1 MAEAPPV
8 LPGILPLPRHWYLE
22 DGRLSLR
29 TGLRLAT
36 PPGASS
42 RLLRLLERQQQRL
55 DALLGPAHEDAP
67 RVRIRVADRAGELP
81 RLGDDESFRLEVGA
95 DGVDLEATNCTG
107 AAHGLERLLQGIV
120 RGARGP
126 ELPWLALHDAP
137 RFPWRGLMLDLAR
150 HHIPLATLMR
160 TLDGMAVLGLNVLH
174 LHLND
179 DQGFRVETRRCPEL
193 HARSGRDGYLGRE
206 EVAALVAAA
215 GDRGIRVV
223 PELDVPGHAG
233 ALLWAH
239 PELAAGT
246 PPRELPR
253 AFGPSRHA
261 LDPTLDRT
269 WSLLEALV
277 TDLVELFPDPFLH
290 LGGDEVHPEVYD
302 FADEPRREWAR
313 ERGLDGPADIQ
324 AWFVAGMTG
333 LLARHHRRPVG
344 WDEVLHPEVPAAV
357 VVQCWR
363 GSASLET
370 ALAAGHDALFSAGWY
385 LDLGYPASLHHG
397 FDPGA
402 GADAL
407 ADAETRVL
415 EAPFMAP
422 VRRGAAAL
430 MAAAGRARSREGG
443 TRGTLLGGEACLWSE
458 LVTPELLDV
467 RLYGRLPAVAERLWS
482 PPELQDVD
490 DHYRRLPGLLAHL
503 EATTDC
509 RPLTG
514 SVPLLLRLGVAQHE
528 LRDVETLLAAL
539 EPLRWYQRLLGP
551 ERTAQRS
558 AGGDT
563 ASGMASAER
572 PRPYDADT
580 PLLRPVD
587 LLPPES
593 LDLRDFAAELQALEQ
608 TPGDAHAAHVLRE
621 RAHRWRE
628 VPESLAGLRAREPA
642 FTELGGHMDALADL
656 ADVLDAWVDARTG
669 ATLSEPD
676 CEARIESIRSGL
688 DQGTEVTLS
697 AAEVIRQ
704 HLSGTCA

>member
-8 LPGILPLPRHWYLE
+8 LPGILPLPRHWTLG
-22 DGRLSLR
+22 DGRLLLR
-29 TGLRLAT
+29 AGLRLAT
-36 PPGASS
+36 PPGAPA

-55 DALLGPAHEDAP
+55 DALLGPAHEDAARM
-67 RVRIRVADRAGELP
+67 RVRVADRAGDLP
-81 RLGDDESFRLEVGA
+81 RLGDDESYRLEVGD
-95 DGVDLEATNCTG
+95 DGVGLDATGCAG
-107 AAHGLERLLQGIV
+107 AAHGLERLLQCIV
-120 RGARGP
+120 RGSSGP
-126 ELPWLALHDAP
+126 ELPLLSLHDAP
-137 RFPWRGLMLDLAR
+137 RFPWRGLMIDLAR
-150 HHIPLATLMR
+150 HHMPLGTLLR

-179 DQGFRVETRRCPEL
+179 DQGFRVETPCCPEL
-193 HARSGRDGYLGRE
+193 HARSGRDGYLGSE
-206 EVAALVAAA
+206 EVATLVAAA

-233 ALLWAH
+233 ALLWAR

-246 PPRELPR
+246 PPRALPR

-269 WSLLEALV
+269 WALLDAVV
-277 TDLVELFPDPFLH
+277 TDLAELFPDPFLH
-290 LGGDEVHPEVYD
+290 LGGDEVHPEVYAFD
-302 FADEPRREWAR
+302 DQRRRDWAR
-313 ERGLDGPADIQ
+313 ERGLKSPADIQ
-324 AWFVAGMTG
+324 AWFIAGMTG
-333 LLARHHRRPVG
+333 LLARHDRRPVG
-344 WDEVLHPEVPAAV
+344 WDEVLHPEVPPAL
-357 VVQCWR
+357 VVQSWR
-363 GSASLET
+363 GSATLET

-385 LDLGYPASLHHG
+385 LDLGYPAALHHG

-402 GADAL
+402 GPDAL

-430 MAAAGRARSREGG
+430 LAAAGRARSREGEG
-443 TRGTLLGGEACLWSE
+443 RGIVLGGEACLWSE

-482 PPELQDVD
+482 PPDLQDVD
-490 DHYRRLPGLLAHL
+490 DHYARLPGLLAHL

-514 SVPLLLRLGVAQHE
+514 SAPLLLRLGVAPDE

-539 EPLRWYQRLLGP
+539 EPVRWYRRLLGP

-558 AGGDT
+558 AGRDT
-563 ASGMASAER
+563 TSGMGSAER

-593 LDLRDFAAELQALEQ
+593 LDLRDLATRMETLARRPED
-608 TPGDAHAAHVLRE
+608 PHAAHVLRE

-628 VPESLAGLRAREPA
+628 VREALADLRAREPA
-642 FTELGGHMDALADL
+642 FAALGGHMDGLAEL

-669 ATLSEPD
+669 VALSAPD
-676 CEARIESIRSGL
+676 PLKGVEAALSRVGPE
-688 DQGTEVTLS
+688 DEVRLA
-697 AAEVIRQ
+697 AAEVVHQ
-704 HLSGTCA
+704 HLRSGA

>member
-22 DGRLSLR
+22 DGRLPLHA
-29 TGLRLAT
+29 GLRLAT
-36 PPGASS
+36 PPGASP
-42 RLLRLLERQQQRL
+42 RLLRLLERQQHRL
-55 DALLGPAHEDAP
+55 DALLGPAREDAP
-67 RVRIRVADRAGELP
+67 RLRIRVADRAGELP
-81 RLGDDESFRLEVGA
+81 RLGDDESYRLEVGS
-95 DGVDLEATNCTG
+95 DGVDLDATGCAG
-107 AAHGLERLLQGIV
+107 AAHGLERLLQCVV
-120 RGARGP
+120 RGPGGP
-126 ELPWLALHDAP
+126 ELPQLALHDAP
-137 RFPWRGLMLDLAR
+137 RFPWRGLLIDLAR
-150 HHIPLATLMR
+150 HHMPLATLLR

-179 DQGFRVETRRCPEL
+179 DQGFRVETPRCPEL
-193 HARSGRDGYLGRE
+193 HARSGRDGYLGCD
-206 EVAALVAAA
+206 EVATLVQAA

-246 PPRELPR
+246 PPRALPR
-253 AFGPSRHA
+253 AFGPSPHA

-269 WSLLEALV
+269 WALLDALV
-277 TDLVELFPDPFLH
+277 ADLAGMFPDPFLH
-290 LGGDEVHPEVYD
+290 LGGDEVHPEVYAFD
-302 FADEPRREWAR
+302 DDDRRRWAR
-313 ERGLDGPADIQ
+313 ERDLDGPADVQ
-324 AWFVAGMTG
+324 AWFVASMTG
-333 LLARHHRRPVG
+333 LLARHDRRPVG
-344 WDEVLHPEVPAAV
+344 WDEVLHPEVPPAV
-357 VVQCWR
+357 VVQSWR
-363 GSASLET
+363 GSATLET

-385 LDLGYPASLHHG
+385 LDLGYPAGLHYA

-407 ADAETRVL
+407 TDAETRVL

-430 MAAAGRARSREGG
+430 LAAAGRARSREGEA
-443 TRGTLLGGEACLWSE
+443 RGTLLGGEACLWSE
-458 LVTPELLDV
+458 LVTSELLDV

-482 PPELQDVD
+482 PPDLLDPD
-490 DHYRRLPGLLAHL
+490 DHYERLPGLLAHL
-503 EATTDC
+503 EASTDC

-514 SVPLLLRLGVAQHE
+514 SAPLLLRLGVAPDE

-558 AGGDT
+558 SGADT
-563 ASGMASAER
+563 ASGMGSNER

-593 LDLRDFAAELQALEQ
+593 LDLREFAAQLQGLARD
-608 TPGDAHAAHVLRE
+608 PGGGHLLHALRE

-628 VPESLAGLRAREPA
+628 VRHALADLRVREPA
-642 FTELGGHMDALADL
+642 FAELGGHMDGLAEL
-656 ADVLDAWVDARTG
+656 ADVLDGWIDARTG
-669 ATLSEPD
+669 ATLSSQDPLARL
-676 CEARIESIRSGL
+676 EALRSAT
-688 DQGTEVTLS
+688 DPAAEITLA
-697 AAEVIRQ
+697 AAEVLRQ
-704 HLSGTCA
+704 HLDEAE

>member
-8 LPGILPLPRHWYLE
+8 LPGVLPLPRHWHLE
-22 DGRLSLR
+22 DGSLSLHA
-29 TGLRLAT
+29 GLRLAT
-36 PPGASS
+36 PPGAPA
-42 RLLRLLERQQQRL
+42 RLLRLLERQQHRL

-67 RVRIRVADRAGELP
+67 RMRIRVADRNGELP
-81 RLGDDESFRLEVGA
+81 QLGDDESWRLEIGH
-95 DGVDLEATNCTG
+95 DGGSLDATGCAG
-107 AAHGLERLLQGIV
+107 AAHGLERLLQYIA
-120 RGARGP
+120 RGSRGP
-126 ELPWLALHDAP
+126 ELPRLGLHDAP
-137 RFPWRGLMLDLAR
+137 RFPWRGLMIDLAR
-150 HHIPLATLMR
+150 HHMPLATLLR

-179 DQGFRVETRRCPEL
+179 DQGFRVETPRCPEL
-193 HARSGRDGYLGRE
+193 HARSGRDGYLDRD
-206 EVAALVAAA
+206 EVTALVTAA

-233 ALLWAH
+233 ALLWAR
-239 PELAAGT
+239 PELAAGR

-269 WSLLEALV
+269 WELLEAV
-277 TDLVELFPDPFLH
+277 VSDLTELFPDPFLH
-290 LGGDEVHPEVYD
+290 LGGDEVHPDVYD
-302 FADEPRREWAR
+302 FDDDARRAWAR
-313 ERGLDGPADIQ
+313 ERGLDGPADVQ
-324 AWFVAGMTG
+324 AWFVAGMAG
-333 LLARHHRRPVG
+333 LLARHDRRPVG
-344 WDEVLHPEVPAAV
+344 WDEVLHPEVPPAV
-357 VVQCWR
+357 VVQSWR
-363 GSASLET
+363 GSATLET

-402 GADAL
+402 GPDAL
-407 ADAETRVL
+407 ADAELRVL

-422 VRRGAAAL
+422 VRRGAASL
-430 MAAAGRARSREGG
+430 LAAAGRARSRQGEV
-443 TRGTLLGGEACLWSE
+443 RGTLLGGEACLWSE

-467 RLYGRLPAVAERLWS
+467 RLYGRLAAVAERLWS
-482 PPELQDVD
+482 PPELLDVD

-514 SVPLLLRLGVAQHE
+514 SAPLLLRLGVAPDE

-551 ERTAQRS
+551 ERTQQRS
-558 AGGDT
+558 AAEDT
-563 ASGMASAER
+563 ASGMGSAER
-572 PRPYDADT
+572 PRPRDADT

-593 LDLRDFAAELQALEQ
+593 LDLRDFAAQLQSLGRNPQ
-608 TPGDAHAAHVLRE
+608 DPHAAHVLRE

-628 VPESLAGLRAREPA
+628 VREALADLRAREPA
-642 FTELGGHMDALADL
+642 FAELGGHMDALAEL
-656 ADVLDAWVDARTG
+656 ADVLDARIDVLTG
-669 ATLSEPD
+669 AALSEPPAVERL
-676 CEARIESIRSGL
+676 EALQDRVDLSTEITLAAADVLRQHVRSG
-688 DQGTEVTLS
+688 T
-697 AAEVIRQ
+697 
-704 HLSGTCA
+704 